1 MERLSSQFK
10 DSVSDEELKALE
22 YRSFNG
28 EIFLIDSIEKF
39 YEVLPRLRSYSTFG
53 FDTETKPSFKKGIVH
68 KVSLLQLSTG
78 SEAFLFRL
86 NLIGLPNELAAILSD
101 RQITKTGAAIHD
113 DIKLLQIRRKFVQEG
128 FVELQTMVG
137 EFGIKD
143 IGLKKMAAIILGFKI
158 SKRQQ
163 VTDWDSKVLTEAQ
176 ILYAATDA
184 WICYEIYRTLLQHTQ
199 LLTEKT

>member
-1 MERLSSQFK
+1 M
-10 DSVSDEELKALE
+10 
-22 YRSFNG
+22 
-28 EIFLIDSIEKF
+28 
-39 YEVLPRLRSYSTFG
+39 PRLLSFSTFG

-68 KVSLLQLSTG
+68 KVSLLQLSTD
-78 SEAFLFRL
+78 SEAYLFRL

-101 RQITKTGAAIHD
+101 RQIIKTGAAIHD

-143 IGLKKMAAIILGFKI
+143 IGLEKMAAIILGFKI